1 MTTFPISYFVTF
13 DNVKLKPWFILFV
26 LFQKNVFIVKYEGI
40 NRNNF
45 IIKYNFI
52 YSDGNEKRHFQ
63 WEGRR
68 RMIWSLLLVLSSMHW
83 CIVAFVYT
91 ACICIKIVLSRKQI
105 SGNFQ
110 HVKEICTARIEN
122 YWFTVYRTH
131 IHTYTH
137 TFKHRWYGAVCIEYV
152 P

>member
-1 MTTFPISYFVTF
+1 MTF
-13 DNVKLKPWFILFV
+13 DNVKGKTLVYISCISYV
-26 LFQKNVFIVKYEGI
+26 VQKIVFIVKHEGI

-68 RMIWSLLLVLSSMHW
+68 RMIWSLLLALSSMHW

-122 YWFTVYRTH
+122 YWFTVNRTH

-137 TFKHRWYGAVCIEYV
+137 TFKHGWYGAVCIEYV

>member
-1 MTTFPISYFVTF
+1 MTTFPIRYFMTF

-63 WEGRR
+63 
-68 RMIWSLLLVLSSMHW
+68 
-83 CIVAFVYT
+83 
-91 ACICIKIVLSRKQI
+91 
-105 SGNFQ
+105 
-110 HVKEICTARIEN
+110 
-122 YWFTVYRTH
+122 
-131 IHTYTH
+131 
-137 TFKHRWYGAVCIEYV
+137 
-152 P
+152 